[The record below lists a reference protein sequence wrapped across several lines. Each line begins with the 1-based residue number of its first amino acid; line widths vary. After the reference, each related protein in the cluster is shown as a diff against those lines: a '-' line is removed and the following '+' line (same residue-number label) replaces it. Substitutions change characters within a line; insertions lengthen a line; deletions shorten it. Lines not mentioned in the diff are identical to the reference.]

1 MKRLGGLVTMAVIFV
16 ATAVM
21 ATPEGTVTG
30 EASAPTAR
38 RGRHGGKRVF
48 PEWTPSTAS
57 AADGETST
65 ELAADIRAL
74 VAQGRRDRAASPEFL
89 AALERAL
96 EKHNGDVASS
106 EIPSASLPMIPRW
119 RSGVWPAGWDAIRRD
134 VWQFG
139 DGQARQV
146 QSQANTSYVLFYEPG
161 MEWTDYE
168 MTFRFESDSW
178 LTPPSRSAARLYLRY
193 HGVDDAYELIWDG
206 AGDLTLTSKDKE
218 SNVKSRILAALPIP
232 PETIRDGKPWT
243 VKACGEKIEIWH
255 EGKRI
260 LFCTDRA
267 HATGTIGLESI
278 HIPMLFDGVKVQ

>member
-16 ATAVM
+16 AMAVM
-21 ATPEGTVTG
+21 AAPEGTVTG

-96 EKHNGDVASS
+96 EKHNGDAAAS

-139 DGQARQV
+139 DGQVRQV

-178 LTPPSRSAARLYLRY
+178 LTPPSRSAARLYFRY
-193 HGVDDAYELIWDG
+193 HGLDDAYELLWDG
-206 AGDLTLTSKDKE
+206 AGDLTLTSKEKE
-218 SNVKSRILAALPIP
+218 SKSHILAAIPIP

-255 EGKRI
+255 EGKRV
-260 LFCTDRA
+260 LWSTD
-267 HATGTIGLESI
+267 HTHTSGTIGVESV
-278 HIPMLFDGVKVQ
+278 HIPMRFDAVKVQ